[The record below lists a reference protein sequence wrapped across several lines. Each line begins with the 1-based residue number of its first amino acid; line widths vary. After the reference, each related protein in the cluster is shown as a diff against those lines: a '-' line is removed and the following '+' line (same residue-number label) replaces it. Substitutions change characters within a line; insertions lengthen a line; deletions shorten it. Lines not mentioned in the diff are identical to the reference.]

1 MLPTPIRLFLLSGL
15 LLIPMLGVPAD
26 QAPVTAEVSNPD
38 ASPAMAKASVPGAS
52 TKALDLGD
60 LRDLEHIVPKLAG
73 KRVVFIGENHD
84 RYDHHLNQLAIIRQL
99 HARNPNLVI
108 AMEFFQQ
115 PFQSYLDAYIG
126 GSLDERT
133 FLEKTEYFERWGYDY
148 RLYRPIIE
156 YAREQA
162 IPLLALNIPREISTK
177 VGQSGIDSLTEEERR
192 WVPEQMDRS
201 DESYRKRLKA
211 IFERHPDTKSRKF
224 EYFYEAQLLWDEG
237 MAERA
242 ARYLTENPGRQMVVL
257 AGEGHLAY
265 GAGIPERLVRR
276 VPVDTAIVLQG
287 TTGEEM
293 QPGIADFLLFSS
305 RADLPPSGRLG
316 VALRPPGR
324 GVRVESVVPGS
335 AAGRAGI
342 RADDRILAI
351 NGQEVERLADLKLA
365 LMDTRPGETVQVR
378 VERQPI
384 WLMDP
389 EELVFDVTL
398 Q

>member
-1 MLPTPIRLFLLSGL
+1 MPPTLIRFFLLSGL
-15 LLIPMLGVPAD
+15 MLIPMLGVPAD
-26 QAPVTAEVSNPD
+26 QAQVTTEDSNPD
-38 ASPAMAKASVPGAS
+38 AAPATAETFAHGAS
-52 TKALDLGD
+52 TKVLDLGD
-60 LRDLEHIVPKLAG
+60 LRDLEHIVPKLAE
-73 KRVVFIGENHD
+73 KRVVFVGESHD

-115 PFQSYLDAYIG
+115 PFQPYLDAYIG

-177 VGQSGIDSLTEEERR
+177 VGRSGIDSLNAEERR
-192 WVPEQMDRS
+192 WIPEQMDRS
-201 DESYRKRLKA
+201 DENYRKRLKA
-211 IFERHPDTKSRKF
+211 IFERHPDTTSRKF
-224 EYFYEAQLLWDEG
+224 ERFYEVQLLWDEG

-276 VPVDTAIVLQG
+276 VPADTAIVLQG
-287 TTGEEM
+287 MGEEM
-293 QPGIADFLLFSS
+293 LPGIADFLLFSS

-316 VALRPPGR
+316 VALRPPGQ

-342 RADDRILAI
+342 RADDWILAI
-351 NGQEVERLADLKLA
+351 NGQEVERLVDLKLA

-378 VERQPI
+378 VARQPL

-389 EELVFDVTL
+389 EELVLDVTL

>member
-1 MLPTPIRLFLLSGL
+1 MPPTLIRFFLLSGL
-15 LLIPMLGVPAD
+15 MLIPMLGVPAD
-26 QAPVTAEVSNPD
+26 QAQVTTENSNPD
-38 ASPAMAKASVPGAS
+38 AAPATAETFVPGAS
-52 TKALDLGD
+52 TKVLDLGD
-60 LRDLEHIVPKLAG
+60 LRDLEHIVPKLAE
-73 KRVVFIGENHD
+73 KRVVFVGESHD

-115 PFQSYLDAYIG
+115 PFQPYLDAYIG

-177 VGQSGIDSLTEEERR
+177 VGRSGIDSLNAEERR
-192 WVPEQMDRS
+192 WIPEQMDRS
-201 DESYRKRLKA
+201 DEHYRKRLKA
-211 IFERHPDTKSRKF
+211 IFERHPDTTSRKF
-224 EYFYEAQLLWDEG
+224 ERFYEVQLLWDEG

-276 VPVDTAIVLQG
+276 VPADTAIVLQG
-287 TTGEEM
+287 MGEEM
-293 QPGIADFLLFSS
+293 MPGIADFLLFSS
-305 RADLPPSGRLG
+305 GADLPPSGRLG

-324 GVRVESVVPGS
+324 GVRVESVAPDS

-342 RADDRILAI
+342 KADDWILAI
-351 NGQEVERLADLKLA
+351 NGQEVERLVDLKLA

-378 VERQPI
+378 VARQPF